1 LALKKDENT
10 EGGKIFLPK
19 SLKYYSIVKKIKI
32 IMKFLSLEPFV
43 PSGSNFEG
51 SKIFFQELGFTV
63 KWADSDYVGF
73 ESDGCKF
80 VLQKFENKEF
90 AQNYMVTVRI
100 NNAKEFWTFVTEKQL
115 PEKFGVRISPP
126 TQQPYGIEVNIIDLA
141 GVCWHFVE

>member
-1 LALKKDENT
+1 
-10 EGGKIFLPK
+10 
-19 SLKYYSIVKKIKI
+19 
-32 IMKFLSLEPFV
+32 MKFLSLEPFV

-51 SKIFFQELGFTV
+51 SKFFFQELGFTV

-100 NNAKEFWTFVTEKQL
+100 NNAKEFWTVVTEKQL
-115 PEKFGVRISPP
+115 LENLVL
-126 TQQPYGIEVNIIDLA
+126 ELA
-141 GVCWHFVE
+141 HLPNNLMASRLVLLTSLASVGTLLSEHTEGAFYL